1 MARLLTPEQMMQTER
16 TSEQLGTPLWTL
28 MLNAGGALASM
39 IKSRAAERRAK
50 KVLFL
55 CGKGNNGGD
64 GLVAAAKLKGGD
76 LKVKV
81 KLMCGQPG
89 SELAKRA
96 YALLDSK
103 DFIDDVSGF
112 QPDIIV
118 DCIFGTGFKGEFSE
132 ELAAELYEISLIPAY
147 RIACDMPS
155 GINCCN
161 GVTAVETLFCDE
173 TLTMHAPKLG
183 MYLRPAKSF
192 CGKISVA
199 DIAIPNNWAAQLDD
213 DTIIETAD
221 ADLIKKYF
229 PHRNEV
235 EHKNRFGRLLMIC
248 GSEGYVGAAAIATRA
263 ALRSGCGIVQL
274 AAPKFVIQCISGTA
288 PECVYTPVPS
298 DESGCI
304 SEEAIPRL
312 LELIQNADAVVI
324 GCGLGCTEGT
334 MKIVEEVVRNCKV
347 PLVIDADGIN
357 QLAKHIDVMREKQC
371 EIILTPHIAEL
382 ARLSGTDNNDAKQ
395 RRYRLSRE
403 LCFKYGVTVHAKD
416 ATSITI
422 RDRLAYVTDFG
433 CSALAKGGSGDMLAG
448 LIGSMLAQGV
458 KPRMACM
465 LGDYIMG
472 RTAEILSD
480 TYSPAAITASDI
492 IEAFKDTLITLR

>member
-1 MARLLTPEQMMQTER
+1 MARLLTPEQMSQAEQ
-16 TSEQLGTPLWTL
+16 TSEHLGTPLWTL
-28 MLNAGGALASM
+28 MLNAGSALASM

-50 KVLFL
+50 KILFL

-64 GLVAAAKLKGGD
+64 GFVAAAKLKGGD
-76 LKVKV
+76 LKIKV
-81 KLMCGQPG
+81 KLMCGMPTT
-89 SELAKRA
+89 ELAKRA
-96 YALLDSK
+96 YNLLESK
-103 DFIDDVSGF
+103 DFIDIAVNYDA
-112 QPDIIV
+112 DIIV
-118 DCIFGTGFKGEFSE
+118 DCIFGLGFKGEFDDL
-132 ELAAELYEISLIPAY
+132 LAAELYEISLKPAY

-161 GVTAVETLFCDE
+161 GEAAAETLFCDE

-199 DIAIPNNWAAQLDD
+199 DISIPNNWAAQLDD
-213 DTIIETAD
+213 DTIIETAEPEY
-221 ADLIKKYF
+221 LKKLF
-229 PHRNEV
+229 PYRNEV
-235 EHKNRFGRLLMIC
+235 DHKNRFGRLLMIC
-248 GSEGYVGAAAIATRA
+248 GSENYVGAAAIASRA

-274 AAPKFVIQCISGTA
+274 AAPKFVIQCISGNA
-288 PECVYTPVPS
+288 PECVYTPLPS
-298 DESGCI
+298 DDEGFI

-312 LELIQNADAVVI
+312 NELIDGADAVVI

-334 MKIVEEVVRNCKV
+334 MKIIEEIVKKCRV

-357 QLAKHIDVMREKQC
+357 QLAKHIDVLREKKC

-382 ARLSGTDNNDAKQ
+382 ARLCATDNADAKLH
-395 RRYRLSRE
+395 RYRLARE

-422 RDRLAYVTDFG
+422 KDRLAYVTDFG
-433 CSALAKGGSGDMLAG
+433 TSALAKGGSGDMLAG
-448 LIGSMLAQGV
+448 IIGSLLAQGL
-458 KPRMACM
+458 KPRTACM

-472 RTAEILSD
+472 STAELLSD
-480 TYSPAAITASDI
+480 QYSPAAITASDI
-492 IEAFKDTLITLR
+492 ISAFKDTLTKIS